1 MSFADASV
9 TWNRDLDAL
18 RQALRAQGSS
28 LRVVLPP
35 PEEGGLGTPKAKAPK
50 AKAPRGRS
58 RKAKAPPGGA
68 ADGGA
73 PDGGAPAGGAPAGGA
88 PEGGA
93 PEAVEV
99 PQPWSSY
106 WLCADRR
113 LEGWEN
119 LPPAFRWTLKLC
131 ADVVQ
136 TSVDDLMAHVRALE
150 CTALM

>member
-50 AKAPRGRS
+50 AKAPSGRP
-58 RKAKAPPGGA
+58 RKAK
-68 ADGGA
+68 
-73 PDGGAPAGGAPAGGA
+73 APAGGAPEGGAPEGGA

>member
-50 AKAPRGRS
+50 AKAPSGRP
-58 RKAKAPPGGA
+58 RKAK
-68 ADGGA
+68 
-73 PDGGAPAGGAPAGGA
+73 APAGGA

-136 TSVDDLMAHVRALE
+136 TSVDDLMANVRALE
-150 CTALM
+150 CPALM